1 MRNFH
6 AEFIDFP
13 TPFVLSYIRRGSVH
27 DLRRKAPEASSAL
40 PDTKNVVAIAR
51 LFGVTTDYLL
61 CEDEGREME
70 AGSTDAQKSPASRK
84 DSTRVVLGV
93 VLLVLGFCGVL
104 AISISSI
111 FAGTIMVPG
120 SEYSAY
126 LRGLSSLFH
135 QYGEL
140 EWLFTFCILLCVF
153 GLLLLAIPAIERFF
167 EKINSDKP

>member
-1 MRNFH
+1 
-6 AEFIDFP
+6 
-13 TPFVLSYIRRGSVH
+13 
-27 DLRRKAPEASSAL
+27 
-40 PDTKNVVAIAR
+40 
-51 LFGVTTDYLL
+51 
-61 CEDEGREME
+61 ME